1 MFTLAISCEFGV
13 FVNLAPSLE
22 HHQVMMFHSQK
33 ICSSQHGPL
42 YKTLLLDHRDCIL
55 ILVFKVYSPFANCAL
70 VKPYFLFVVQL
81 LSSV

>member
-1 MFTLAISCEFGV
+1 MFALDESEFGV

-22 HHQVMMFHSQK
+22 HHQVMMCHSQR
-33 ICSSQHGPL
+33 IYFSQHGPL

-55 ILVFKVYSPFANCAL
+55 FLVCRVYSPFGNCTL
-70 VKPYFLFVVQL
+70 VKPYFLSVVQL